1 MRDTSL
7 LISAEDLLEIFS
19 KVTEEYRKRI
29 KRKNR
34 GKGKKHGKLRPAPKI
49 TQAELM
55 AIFRKCSKKKK

>member
-29 KRKNR
+29 HRQVKAKN
-34 GKGKKHGKLRPAPKI
+34 GPKI
-49 TQAELM
+49 TQAELL
-55 AIFRKCSKKKK
+55 AIFKKCSRRAK

>member
-29 KRKNR
+29 KLKAKKR
-34 GKGKKHGKLRPAPKI
+34 GKGSPKI
-49 TQAELM
+49 SQAELL
-55 AIFRKCSKKKK
+55 AIFKKCSKNIK